1 MDYRCASAKTCWRS
15 VGLTSATRRSAVGC
29 GNSERALPQRSVVA
43 GSRGFGSTWRW
54 HIDEVFVKINGQL
67 FYMWRVIDHEGEVL
81 EVFVSKRRDKA
92 AAMKVL
98 KKAMRRHGKP
108 DEIVTDKCPSYGAA
122 LRDLNAGLQH
132 ITDQY
137 ANNLSEVSHQPF
149 RRRERSQQRF
159 RSHGS
164 LQVFASTHGCLY
176 NHFNTERHKIS
187 RARMKQFRSAA
198 NAEWSELLAA

>member
-1 MDYRCASAKTCWRS
+1 M
-15 VGLTSATRRSAVGC
+15 
-29 GNSERALPQRSVVA
+29 
-43 GSRGFGSTWRW
+43 
-54 HIDEVFVKINGQL
+54 
-67 FYMWRVIDHEGEVL
+67 IDHEGEVL

-187 RARMKQFRSAA
+187 RARMKQLRSAA